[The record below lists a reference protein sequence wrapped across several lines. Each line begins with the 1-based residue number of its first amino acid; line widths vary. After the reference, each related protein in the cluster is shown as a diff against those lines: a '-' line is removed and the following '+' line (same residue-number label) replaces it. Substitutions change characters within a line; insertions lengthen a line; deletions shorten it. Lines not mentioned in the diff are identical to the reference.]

1 MAWAT
6 ASPPMPGART
16 SLRFRV
22 AAALVLLGAAVL
34 ALQAV
39 VVERLVEQQEE
50 EFINEILTAEMDRFV
65 ARASAGMPAPSP
77 ATAGRISGYVARSAA
92 ERERV
97 PAALRDLP
105 AGMREVLVDG
115 KELHV
120 AVRRDGGVDYYLS
133 YDVER
138 HEARLHEFQNWL
150 LGLLGAA
157 FVALVGL
164 SIWLSGVLSR
174 QVSDLAG
181 RVAYLD
187 PGNLHAPLAAHY
199 RDREVL
205 TLARAF
211 DEYARRVTAL
221 VAREKEFTANV
232 SHELRTPLTTIKT
245 GCELL
250 SHDAALSE
258 RSRNRVRAIGA
269 SADSIAELIDALLL
283 LGREAPVGSGD
294 TVDLAELVAEVAA
307 PLRAAIEAKGLRLA
321 IDVPAG
327 AGLRVNR
334 AALQLTL
341 ANLLRNAVAYTDRG
355 EIRVRYADG
364 VLSVSDTGIGIAAAE
379 LPRVFERA
387 FRGANA
393 RTGGTGIGLA
403 IVRRVAERFG
413 WRIDA
418 DSTPGQGT
426 TFRVRLAGV

>member
-1 MAWAT
+1 MAT
-6 ASPPMPGART
+6 ART
-16 SLRFRV
+16 SLRFRL
-22 AAALVLLGAAVL
+22 AATLVLLGAAVL
-34 ALQAV
+34 ALQAF

-50 EFINEILTAEMDRFV
+50 EFIDEILAAEMDRFV
-65 ARASAGMPAPSP
+65 ARTRAGAPEPPPAS
-77 ATAGRISGYVARSAA
+77 RIRGHVARDAA

-105 AGMREVLVDG
+105 PGAHEVYVDG

-120 AVRRDGGVDYYLS
+120 AVRRDGGADYYLS

-150 LGLLGAA
+150 VGLLGAA
-157 FVALVGL
+157 FVALVAL

-174 QVSDLAG
+174 QVSDLAR
-181 RVAYLD
+181 RVVDLD
-187 PGNLHAPLAAHY
+187 PGAGHSPLAAHF

-211 DEYARRVTAL
+211 DEYARRVSVL
-221 VAREKEFTANV
+221 IARETEFTANV

-250 SHDAALSE
+250 AQDPALAE

-283 LGREAPVGSGD
+283 LGREAPAATAD
-294 TVDLAELVAEVAA
+294 AVDLAELVADVAA

-321 IDVPAG
+321 IDVPGGTA
-327 AGLRVNR
+327 LRVHR
-334 AALQLTL
+334 AALQLL
-341 ANLLRNAVAYTDRG
+341 VANLLRNALAYTDRG

-364 VLSVSDTGIGIAAAE
+364 VLAVSDTGVGIAPAE

-393 RTGGTGIGLA
+393 RAGGTGIGLA

-418 DSTPGQGT
+418 DSTPGEGT
-426 TFRVRLAGV
+426 TFRVRLAGA

>member
-1 MAWAT
+1 MT
-6 ASPPMPGART
+6 RART
-16 SLRFRV
+16 SLRFRL

-50 EFINEILTAEMDRFV
+50 EFINEILAAEMDRFV
-65 ARASAGMPAPSP
+65 ARASAGLPAPSP
-77 ATAGRISGYVARSAA
+77 AAAGRISGYVARTAS

-105 AGMREVLVDG
+105 AGMREILVDG

-150 LGLLGAA
+150 LALLGAA
-157 FVALVGL
+157 FVALVGI

-181 RVAYLD
+181 RVVDLD
-187 PGNLHAPLAAHY
+187 PRNGHAPLAAHY

-205 TLARAF
+205 TLAHAF

-221 VAREKEFTANV
+221 VTREKEFTANV

-250 SHDAALSE
+250 AHDAALSE

-283 LGREAPVGSGD
+283 LGREAPVANGD

-321 IDVPAG
+321 IDVPAD
-327 AGLRVNR
+327 AGLRINR

-364 VLSVSDTGIGIAAAE
+364 VLAVSDTGVGIAAAE

-393 RTGGTGIGLA
+393 RAGGTGIGLA

>member
-1 MAWAT
+1 MAT
-6 ASPPMPGART
+6 ART
-16 SLRFRV
+16 SLRFRL
-22 AAALVLLGAAVL
+22 AATLVLLGAAVL
-34 ALQAV
+34 ALQAL

-50 EFINEILTAEMDRFV
+50 EFIDEILAAEMDRFV
-65 ARASAGMPAPSP
+65 ARASAGLPAPSP
-77 ATAGRISGYVARSAA
+77 ASPSRIRGYVARSAA
-92 ERERV
+92 EREQV

-105 AGMREVLVDG
+105 PGMREILLDG

-120 AVRRDGGVDYYLS
+120 AVRREGGADYYLS

-157 FVALVGL
+157 FAALVGL

-181 RVAYLD
+181 RVAFLD
-187 PGNLHAPLAAHY
+187 PGAGHAPLAEHY
-199 RDREVL
+199 RDREVR

-211 DEYARRVTAL
+211 DEYARRVSAL
-221 VAREKEFTANV
+221 VARETEFTANV

-250 SHDAALSE
+250 AQDPGLAE
-258 RSRNRVRAIGA
+258 RSRNRVRAIGS

-283 LGREAPVGSGD
+283 LGREAPVGGGD
-294 TVDLAELVAEVAA
+294 AVDLAELVAEVAA
-307 PLRAAIEAKGLRLA
+307 PLRAAIEAKRLRLEL
-321 IDVPAG
+321 DVPAG
-327 AGLRVNR
+327 TGLRVNR

-364 VLSVSDTGIGIAAAE
+364 VLAVSDTGIGIAPAE

-393 RTGGTGIGLA
+393 RAGGTGIGLA

-418 DSTPGQGT
+418 DSTPGKGT
-426 TFRVRLAGV
+426 TFRVRLAGA

>member
-1 MAWAT
+1 V
-6 ASPPMPGART
+6 ART
-16 SLRFRV
+16 
-22 AAALVLLGAAVL
+22 
-34 ALQAV
+34 
-39 VVERLVEQQEE
+39 
-50 EFINEILTAEMDRFV
+50 
-65 ARASAGMPAPSP
+65 P
-77 ATAGRISGYVARSAA
+77 A

-97 PAALRDLP
+97 PAELRDLAP
-105 AGMREVLVDG
+105 GAHEIYPGG

-120 AVRRDGGVDYYLS
+120 AVRRDGGIDYYLS

-138 HEARLHEFQNWL
+138 HEARVHDFQNSLLVL
-150 LGLLGAA
+150 LGVALL
-157 FVALVGL
+157 ALVGL

-174 QVSDLAG
+174 QVSDLAR
-181 RVAYLD
+181 RVVHLD
-187 PGNLHAPLAAHY
+187 PDAGHAPLAAHY
-199 RDREVL
+199 RDREVN

-211 DEYARRVTAL
+211 DQYARRVTAL

-250 SHDAALSE
+250 AQDPALGE

-283 LGREAPVGSGD
+283 LGREAPAAGAD
-294 TVDLAELVAEVAA
+294 AVDLAELAADVAA
-307 PLRAAIEAKGLRLA
+307 PLRPAIEAKGLRLA

-327 AGLRVNR
+327 TALRANR
-334 AALQLTL
+334 AALQLL
-341 ANLLRNAVAYTDRG
+341 IANLLRNALAYTDRG

-364 VLSVSDTGIGIAAAE
+364 VLAVSDTGVGIAPAE

-393 RTGGTGIGLA
+393 RAGGTGIGLA

-418 DSTPGQGT
+418 DSTPGEGT
-426 TFRVRLAGV
+426 TFRVRIAGA

>member
-1 MAWAT
+1 MT
-6 ASPPMPGART
+6 RART
-16 SLRFRV
+16 SLRFRL

-34 ALQAV
+34 ALQALV
-39 VVERLVEQQEE
+39 VARLVEQQEE
-50 EFINEILTAEMDRFV
+50 EFINEILAAEMDRFV
-65 ARASAGMPAPSP
+65 ARTHAGAPEPPPGS
-77 ATAGRISGYVARSAA
+77 RIRGYVARGAA
-92 ERERV
+92 EREQL
-97 PAALRDLP
+97 PAALRDLA
-105 AGMREVLVDG
+105 AGAHEIYVDG

-120 AVRRDGGVDYYLS
+120 AVHRDGGVDYYLS

-138 HEARLHEFQNWL
+138 HEARLHDFQNAL
-150 LGLLGAA
+150 LTLLAVA
-157 FVALVGL
+157 FLALVGL
-164 SIWLSGVLSR
+164 SVWLSGVLSR
-174 QVSDLAG
+174 QVSGLAG
-181 RVAYLD
+181 RVAHLD
-187 PGNLHAPLAAHY
+187 PADGHAPLEAHY
-199 RDREVL
+199 RDREVR

-211 DEYARRVTAL
+211 DEYARRVNTL

-250 SHDAALSE
+250 AQDPGLAE
-258 RSRNRVRAIGA
+258 RSRSRVRAIGA

-283 LGREAPVGSGD
+283 LGREAPAGNGD
-294 TVDLAELVAEVAA
+294 AVDLTELAAEVAA

-327 AGLRVNR
+327 TALRVNR

-341 ANLLRNAVAYTDRG
+341 ANLLRNALTYTDRG
-355 EIRVRYADG
+355 EIRVRYTDG
-364 VLSVSDTGIGIAAAE
+364 VLAVSDTGVGIAAAE

-387 FRGANA
+387 FRGTNA
-393 RTGGTGIGLA
+393 RAGGTGIGLA

>member
-1 MAWAT
+1 MAT
-6 ASPPMPGART
+6 ART
-16 SLRFRV
+16 SLRFRL

-50 EFINEILTAEMDRFV
+50 EFIDEILAAEMDRFV
-65 ARASAGMPAPSP
+65 ARARAGLPAPAP
-77 ATAGRISGYVARSAA
+77 ATASRIRGYVAGSAA
-92 ERERV
+92 EREQV

-105 AGMREVLVDG
+105 AGMREILLDG

-120 AVRRDGGVDYYLS
+120 AVRRDGGVDYFLS

-181 RVAYLD
+181 RVVDLD
-187 PGNLHAPLAAHY
+187 PGNGHAPLAAHY

-211 DEYARRVTAL
+211 DEYARRVTSL
-221 VAREKEFTANV
+221 VARETEFTANV

-250 SHDAALSE
+250 AQDAALAE

-307 PLRAAIEAKGLRLA
+307 ALRAAIEAKGLRLA
-321 IDVPAG
+321 IDVPAS
-327 AGLRVNR
+327 AALRVNR

-364 VLSVSDTGIGIAAAE
+364 VLSVSDTGVGIAAAE

-393 RTGGTGIGLA
+393 RAGGTGIGLA

>member
-1 MAWAT
+1 M
-6 ASPPMPGART
+6 
-16 SLRFRV
+16 
-22 AAALVLLGAAVL
+22 
-34 ALQAV
+34 
-39 VVERLVEQQEE
+39 
-50 EFINEILTAEMDRFV
+50 
-65 ARASAGMPAPSP
+65 
-77 ATAGRISGYVARSAA
+77 
-92 ERERV
+92 
-97 PAALRDLP
+97 
-105 AGMREVLVDG
+105 
-115 KELHV
+115 

-150 LGLLGAA
+150 LALLG
-157 FVALVGL
+157 
-164 SIWLSGVLSR
+164 
-174 QVSDLAG
+174 G
-181 RVAYLD
+181 RVRRARRAQHLALGRAVA
-187 PGNLHAPLAAHY
+187 PGRRPRGARRLPRPRQRRTRRSPTHY

>member
-1 MAWAT
+1 MR
-6 ASPPMPGART
+6 PART
-16 SLRFRV
+16 SLRFRL
-22 AAALVLLGAAVL
+22 AAALVALGAAVL
-34 ALQAV
+34 ALQAFV
-39 VVERLVEQQEE
+39 VARLVEQQEE
-50 EFINEILTAEMDRFV
+50 EFINETLAAEMDRFV
-65 ARASAGMPAPSP
+65 ARTRAGAPEP
-77 ATAGRISGYVARSAA
+77 PPTARIRGHVARTPA

-97 PAALRDLP
+97 PAELRDLAP
-105 AGMREVLVDG
+105 GAHEIYPGG

-120 AVRRDGGVDYYLS
+120 AVRRDGGIDYYLS

-138 HEARLHEFQNWL
+138 HEARLHDFQNSLLVL
-150 LGLLGAA
+150 LGIALL
-157 FVALVGL
+157 ALVGL
-164 SIWLSGVLSR
+164 SIWLSGVLAR
-174 QVSDLAG
+174 QVSDLAR
-181 RVAYLD
+181 RVVHLD
-187 PGNLHAPLAAHY
+187 PDAGHAPLAAHY
-199 RDREVL
+199 RDREVN

-211 DEYARRVTAL
+211 DQYARRVTAL

-250 SHDAALSE
+250 AQDPALGE

-283 LGREAPVGSGD
+283 LGREAPAAGAD
-294 TVDLAELVAEVAA
+294 AVDLAELAADVAA
-307 PLRAAIEAKGLRLA
+307 PLRPAIEAKGLRLA

-327 AGLRVNR
+327 TALRANR
-334 AALQLTL
+334 AALQLL
-341 ANLLRNAVAYTDRG
+341 IANLLRNALAYTDRG

-364 VLSVSDTGIGIAAAE
+364 VLAVSDTGIGIAPAE

-393 RTGGTGIGLA
+393 RAGGTGIGLA

-418 DSTPGQGT
+418 DSTPGEGT
-426 TFRVRLAGV
+426 TFRVRIAGA